1 MATTLHRANGMKWT
15 RLRGRPWLPGAM
27 VAAAIVATGACDDAE
42 DPCTRPQAICTWAG
56 NGEKAYNGDGLGREV
71 TALYWPM
78 DLDFAPNGG
87 PAYLLDWQNH
97 RVRRITA
104 QGLVETVMGNDLVGD
119 GPRDQGDMKPEGAP
133 GIDVELNHPTDVT
146 FSPLDG
152 SVLVAA
158 WHNHKIRRLDPQTG
172 RVTVLVGSGAG
183 KTGDGAA
190 AKAAL
195 LNQPKAVALDAAGNI
210 FVADSRNHR
219 IRKIDAATG
228 FIATIAGNGMA
239 GFAGD
244 GGQPLTASFHMQYEM
259 CTTAEDG
266 KVTCTNENPEPG
278 GGITLDDQGNLYVAD
293 TYNNR
298 IRKIDL
304 AAGVVSTVAGT
315 GAAEF
320 SGDGGPALAA
330 SFRLPR
336 DLEFRAGRL
345 YIADTDNHR
354 VRMIDLATGIIQTVA
369 GNGHPGFGGDRG
381 PAPQASLHR
390 PFGIALDSEGNLYVA
405 DTFNNRIRRINQ

>member
-1 MATTLHRANGMKWT
+1 MATALHRAGGMKR
-15 RLRGRPWLPGAM
+15 RLRGRPWLAGVI
-27 VAAAIVATGACDDAE
+27 VAAALATAGCGDPG
-42 DPCTRPQAICTWAG
+42 DPCDRSQNICTWAG
-56 NGEKAYNGDGLGREV
+56 NGEKAYNGDGLTRQV

-78 DLDFAPNGG
+78 DLDFAPGGG

-97 RVRRITA
+97 RVRRVTTE
-104 QGLVETVMGNDLVGD
+104 GLVETVMGNDLVGD

-133 GIDVELNHPTDVT
+133 GSDVELNHPTDVT
-146 FSPLDG
+146 FSPVDG
-152 SVLVAA
+152 SILVAA

-172 RVTVLVGSGAG
+172 RVNVLVGNGPG

-190 AKAAL
+190 AKTAL

-219 IRKIDAATG
+219 IRKIDVATG
-228 FIATIAGNGMA
+228 FIATIAGSGMA

-244 GGQPLTASFHMQYEM
+244 GGEPMAASFHMQYEM
-259 CTTAEDG
+259 CTTAADG

-304 AAGVVSTVAGT
+304 AAGTVSTVAGT
-315 GAAEF
+315 GTLDF
-320 SGDGGPALAA
+320 SGDGGPAVAA
-330 SFRLPR
+330 TFRQPR

-369 GNGHPGFGGDRG
+369 GNGQGAFGGDG
-381 PAPQASLHR
+381 GDATQASLHR
-390 PFGIALDSEGNLYVA
+390 PFGVALDSEGNLYVA
-405 DTFNNRIRRINQ
+405 DTFNNRIRRIAK